1 LDDTSARTPFAS
13 TRFPLLLPALAM
25 ALSLLQ
31 SSTVLF
37 GAEIVMRIPYI
48 VRSSPAAA
56 ASAVAVTLL
65 FAGQAGAQPVYYV
78 WPPPVVYVDQ
88 PPQEGS
94 ARLEV
99 KPKSAEVYVDGYLAG
114 TVESFDG
121 FLQRLHVAPGEH
133 TLTLYLDGYRTFTQK
148 VDFKAHAAL
157 NIKYDLQKLA
167 AGESS
172 GPRPQ
177 PAPGSTPSNQR
188 TGQPP
193 PFPPASPL
201 PPSQQA
207 APRMSAFGTLT
218 IRVQPPSATVVVDG
232 QEWENSG
239 PGPLSIE
246 LAEGSHDVEVRQN
259 GFASFHRTVQ
269 IHAGDTTPLNVSL
282 SQ

>member
-1 LDDTSARTPFAS
+1 ML
-13 TRFPLLLPALAM
+13 
-25 ALSLLQ
+25 
-31 SSTVLF
+31 V
-37 GAEIVMRIPYI
+37 
-48 VRSSPAAA
+48 
-56 ASAVAVTLL
+56 
-65 FAGQAGAQPVYYV
+65 AGQVSAQPVYYV
-78 WPPPVVYVDQ
+78 WPPPVLYVDQ
-88 PPQEGS
+88 PPEEGS

-99 KPKSAEVYVDGYLAG
+99 KPKGAEVYVDGYLAG

-133 TLTLYLDGYRTFTQK
+133 TLTLYLDGYRTLTQK

-157 NIKYDLQKLA
+157 NIKYDLQKLT

-177 PAPGSTPSNQR
+177 PAPGTTPSNQR
-188 TGQPP
+188 AGQAPPFRPQFPP
-193 PFPPASPL
+193 P
-201 PPSQQA
+201 QQA
-207 APRMSAFGTLT
+207 APRTSEFGTLT
-218 IRVQPPSATVVVDG
+218 IRVQPPSAIIAVDG

-246 LAEGSHDVEVRQN
+246 LAEGPHDVEVRQN